1 VNLCVATHRGEDFVA
16 WRAAWRVNLRA
27 PGELG
32 SPYAVEVAGS
42 VS

>member
-1 VNLCVATHRGEDFVA
+1 VAV
-16 WRAAWRVNLRA
+16 RAAWRVNLRA
-27 PGELG
+27 PGEFE